1 MSARRF
7 LTLAINA
14 ATITGVGIVFW
25 GAALASLEL
34 AAVGA
39 ALGAIAC
46 IADYLIN

>member
-1 MSARRF
+1 MSARR
-7 LTLAINA
+7 LINA
-14 ATITGVGIVFW
+14 ATVAGVGVVFW

-46 IADYLIN
+46 VIDYSIN

>member
-1 MSARRF
+1 MSARR
-7 LTLAINA
+7 LINA
-14 ATITGVGIVFW
+14 ATIAGVGVVFW

-46 IADYLIN
+46 VIDYSIN

>member
-46 IADYLIN
+46 VIDYSIN